1 MLLVTL
7 VKVHCQLYSLFISDR
22 HCFQVL
28 IFLYLICNS
37 VWKPED
43 NSQEP
48 VLSATQLSGVNSGC
62 EWWQVT
68 LPAKAS
74 HDSYSLLICVHL
86 CGGQKLMLIS
96 YIIVFPIFFYSVFQ
110 TCMGVVHMHVYTHVP
125 TVLRA
130 RTVNRIAWAGVSGG
144 CELPDVGS
152 GNHLLVFCKSS
163 KNFQL
168 LSHLFA
174 SMNLFFK
181 DS

>member
-96 YIIVFPIFFYSVFQ
+96 YIIVFPIFLFCFPNVYGCCPHACLY
-110 TCMGVVHMHVYTHVP
+110 TCAHCP
-125 TVLRA
+125 QSQNSEPDCL
-130 RTVNRIAWAGVSGG
+130 GG
-144 CELPDVGS
+144 SFRWL
-152 GNHLLVFCKSS
+152 
-163 KNFQL
+163 
-168 LSHLFA
+168 
-174 SMNLFFK
+174 
-181 DS
+181 